1 MARFISTHA
10 FTFKKTASYYLT
22 HMAVAIGVGY
32 AVTGDW
38 LIAMTFSLVEPA
50 VQAVAYFFHERA
62 WSRQAQRHTSS
73 NASVIAAGSGA
84 H

>member
-38 LIAMTFSLVEPA
+38 LMAMTFSLVEPA

-62 WSRQAQRHTSS
+62 WNRHVQRQGV
-73 NASVIAAGSGA
+73 ASPSIIAAGSGA